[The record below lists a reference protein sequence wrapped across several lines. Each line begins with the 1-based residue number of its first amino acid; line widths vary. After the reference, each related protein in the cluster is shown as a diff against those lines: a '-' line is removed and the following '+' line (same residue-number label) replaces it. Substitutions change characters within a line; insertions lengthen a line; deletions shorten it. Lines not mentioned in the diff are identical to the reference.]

1 MSSTPVTW
9 DPSSAD
15 VDGPDPST
23 TSDPEATLIAEGA
36 PDHALIHGGRLR
48 LTMGAL
54 MLTLLLAALDQTI
67 VSTALPRITSELNGL
82 NELAWVVTA
91 YLLAST
97 ASTPIWGKISDLYG
111 RKIML
116 QSAIVIFLIG
126 SLLAGMSTSMGM
138 LIATRGIQGL
148 GGGGI
153 LVLVMTVIADI
164 IPPRD
169 RGKYTGLMG
178 AVFAVSSIA
187 GPLLGGFFVDHLTWR
202 WIFYI
207 NLPIGI
213 AAFIVITMVLQVPRR
228 TVKHTVDYLGA
239 VLLVAGVSLLLLV
252 VEWGGQRYDWGSTTM
267 IAMIAATLALLS
279 AFVLRQ
285 LRVPEPIVP
294 MSLFR
299 NKVFGLTSLIGF
311 IVGLA
316 MFGAIIFMPLFL
328 QIVGG
333 SSPTQ
338 AGLQLVPMMLGMLV
352 TSILS
357 GRIISRTG
365 RYKVFPI
372 IGTAFAAIGMGLLS
386 TMSVSTPYWQ
396 IALYLL
402 VLGIGIGNV
411 MQVLVIAV
419 QNAVNPRE
427 VGVATSGSTFFRSV
441 GGTIGTALF
450 GAVMTGQLASHLT
463 ESLPAGAAG
472 PGGVTALTSAMS
484 TISTLPDSI
493 KPIVLD
499 AFTTSL
505 DRVFLTAVPILVVGF
520 VLALFL
526 PEVPLRTSHAD
537 QPAPAAALLD

>member
-1 MSSTPVTW
+1 MSSTPVTQ

-372 IGTAFAAIGMGLLS
+372 IGTAFAAIGMALLS

-450 GAVMTGQLASHLT
+450 GAVMTGQLAAHLT

-537 QPAPAAALLD
+537 QPSPAAALVE

>member
-1 MSSTPVTW
+1 
-9 DPSSAD
+9 
-15 VDGPDPST
+15 
-23 TSDPEATLIAEGA
+23 
-36 PDHALIHGGRLR
+36 
-48 LTMGAL
+48 
-54 MLTLLLAALDQTI
+54 
-67 VSTALPRITSELNGL
+67 
-82 NELAWVVTA
+82 
-91 YLLAST
+91 
-97 ASTPIWGKISDLYG
+97 
-111 RKIML
+111 
-116 QSAIVIFLIG
+116 VIFLIG

-372 IGTAFAAIGMGLLS
+372 IGTAFAAIGMALLS

-450 GAVMTGQLASHLT
+450 GAVMTGQLAAHLT

-537 QPAPAAALLD
+537 QPSPAAALVE